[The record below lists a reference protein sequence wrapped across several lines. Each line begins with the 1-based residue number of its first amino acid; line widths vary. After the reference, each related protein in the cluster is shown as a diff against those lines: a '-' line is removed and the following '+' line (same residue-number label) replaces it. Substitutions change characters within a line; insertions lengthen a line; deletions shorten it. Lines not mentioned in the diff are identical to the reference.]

1 MAPRIDQREV
11 QAILDRVKARYG
23 SSSQGATPPP
33 SATKAPPAPSA
44 ASPFAT
50 SRATPL
56 PSASGSEG
64 IFPDIGAAVDAAW
77 HAFQQYRGMGLEDR
91 HRIIA
96 AIRQAMRRR
105 VEEMSRR
112 ACEETGLGRVEDKIL
127 KNQLVIEKTPGPEDL
142 EPKAIT
148 GDRGM
153 MLVEWAP
160 FGVVAA
166 ITPTTNPTATI
177 INNSIAVLSAGNGI
191 VFNVHPNAKRISVDT
206 IRWLNAAI
214 TGAGGPANLVT
225 GIPEPTL
232 DSARAL
238 MEHPRARILLVTGGP
253 GVVKA
258 ALATPKRAITAGP
271 GNPPVVVDETAD
283 IDLAAREIVR
293 GASFDNNVIC
303 TDEKETFVVASVADR
318 LLESLG
324 RHGAYVVNEGQ
335 LRQLEKILFERMG
348 EPNKP
353 GKINAAWIGKNAGVI
368 LREIGVEV
376 GDDVRL
382 VVAEV
387 PAHHSLVWTEQM
399 MPVMPVVR
407 VANVDLAIDLAV
419 RAEHGFG
426 HTAAIYSKN
435 IETITRMARAINVSI
450 FTANGPT
457 LCGLGAGGEGYT
469 SFSIA
474 SPTGEGLTRPRSFSR
489 ERRLTVADGLRIV

>member
-1 MAPRIDQREV
+1 MTRIDANEIQG
-11 QAILDRVKARYG
+11 ILGRVRARYG
-23 SSSQGATPPP
+23 GSESGSAGPAAPAAAPSSSSPSPAGAG
-33 SATKAPPAPSA
+33 
-44 ASPFAT
+44 
-50 SRATPL
+50 
-56 PSASGSEG
+56 ASGAGASALG
-64 IFPDIGAAVDAAW
+64 IFPTIDAAVDAAW

-91 HRIIA
+91 HRIVA
-96 AIRQAMRRR
+96 AIRRAMSER
-105 VEEMSRR
+105 VETMSRR
-112 ACEETGLGRVEDKIL
+112 AHEETGLGRFEDKVL
-127 KNQLVIEKTPGPEDL
+127 KNRLVIEKTPGPEDL
-142 EPKAIT
+142 EPRAIT

-153 MLVEWAP
+153 MLVEYAP

-177 INNSIAVLSAGNGI
+177 INNTIAVVSAGNGI
-191 VFNVHPNAKRISVDT
+191 VFNVHPNAKQVSVDT
-206 IRWLNAAI
+206 IRWINEAI
-214 TGAGGPANLVT
+214 LAAGGPANLVT

-283 IDLAAREIVR
+283 LDLAGREIVR

-303 TDEKETFVVASVADR
+303 TDEKEIFAVASIADR

-324 RHGAYVVNEGQ
+324 RQGAYVVDEAQ
-335 LRQLEKILFERMG
+335 LRKLEKVIFDRLG

-353 GKINAAWIGKNAGVI
+353 GKINAKWIGKNAGTI
-368 LREIGVEV
+368 LREIGVDA
-376 GDDVRL
+376 GDDLRL

-399 MPVMPVVR
+399 MPVMPLVR
-407 VANVDLAIDLAV
+407 VGTVDLAIDLAV

-435 IETITRMARAINVSI
+435 IETITKMARAINVSI

-474 SPTGEGLTRPRSFSR
+474 SPTGEGLTRPRTFSR